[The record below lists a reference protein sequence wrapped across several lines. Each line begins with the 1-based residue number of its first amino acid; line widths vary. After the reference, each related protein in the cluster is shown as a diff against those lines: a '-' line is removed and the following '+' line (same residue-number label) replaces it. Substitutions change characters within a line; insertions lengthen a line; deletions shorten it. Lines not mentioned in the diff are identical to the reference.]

1 MIHTNLSPIADEEH
15 IGHDASTWG
24 TTTDTSNRDSQ
35 HTWDTWGGDSTT
47 KQTRHNS
54 PDLNAYRSGQCT
66 YCDCNIG
73 SKRMH
78 GPLICYECRIF
89 LKEDEEH
96 DKEQQDYE
104 DRRQAKY
111 KKQLEGETEVTKTDK
126 EEFTKEDP
134 DPYDGHTYAVVRS
147 PSPPRELPQN
157 FTRITLAQVFIL
169 GLQDKNMFKT
179 VRQDGTILT
188 PRTHHIPLH
197 LNRFACLPMM
207 QDLPPIPRWA
217 TNTLLLHIAYLN
229 SEEKQRGNCQHSATL
244 LVPPYQQYTFKQLSQ
259 HLRSASS
266 EQTLTPRSRHI
277 PEIST

>member
-1 MIHTNLSPIADEEH
+1 MKRKLEGTNYHEPDESSSSTHDTESHLHNDAQTNLSPIADEKH

-24 TTTDTSNRDSQ
+24 TTTDTTNRDSQ
-35 HTWDTWGGDSTT
+35 HTWGGDSTT

-89 LKEDEEH
+89 LREDEE
-96 DKEQQDYE
+96 QAYE

-111 KKQLEGETEVTKTDK
+111 KKQLEGETEVTKPDK
-126 EEFTKEDP
+126 EESTKADP
-134 DPYDGHTYAVVRS
+134 EPHDGHTYAVVRS

-169 GLQDKNMFKT
+169 GLQDKTCSKQHDKMAQF
-179 VRQDGTILT
+179 
-188 PRTHHIPLH
+188 
-197 LNRFACLPMM
+197 
-207 QDLPPIPRWA
+207 LPPEHNIFPF
-217 TNTLLLHIAYLN
+217 T
-229 SEEKQRGNCQHSATL
+229 
-244 LVPPYQQYTFKQLSQ
+244 
-259 HLRSASS
+259 
-266 EQTLTPRSRHI
+266 
-277 PEIST
+277 